1 MGGGLGAT
9 SLGAK
14 SRLVLK
20 FKELA
25 NLINSLKGY
34 QNNINFATNSIR
46 IQFFKKNSK
55 VINYFLWIDPH
66 WRIRLKNKIIQS
78 SYNYPFHSTNRNKNQ
93 EDKMFYKW
101 CSQADAIRT
110 EKIKL
115 IEFNDIGDLKITW
128 ENGFVFENFANDK
141 LEASSYFYDYKN
153 LNVYEVYPGK
163 ILIDK
168 LKKREK

>member
-78 SYNYPFHSTNRNKNQ
+78 
-93 EDKMFYKW
+93 
-101 CSQADAIRT
+101 
-110 EKIKL
+110 
-115 IEFNDIGDLKITW
+115 
-128 ENGFVFENFANDK
+128 
-141 LEASSYFYDYKN
+141 
-153 LNVYEVYPGK
+153 
-163 ILIDK
+163 
-168 LKKREK
+168 